1 MTSILKNV
9 YIDKFEDIDNTY
21 KNTYHKTI
29 QMKPLAVNPSMYVDF
44 NEENNSENRN
54 LMLEIMLEYQNIKTL
69 LQKAMFRIRVPKFL
83 QLNKLKIL
91 FLGHMLLVMLT
102 EKSLFEHF
110 TKKNYKKQS
119 KKSLEFKK

>member
-1 MTSILKNV
+1 MYSMHNVGNLLILKDLLEIWTTKLYKYMTSILKNV

-21 KNTYHKTI
+21 KNTYHKAI

-69 LQKAMFRIRVPKFL
+69 SQKAMFRIRVPKFL
-83 QLNKLKIL
+83 
-91 FLGHMLLVMLT
+91 
-102 EKSLFEHF
+102 
-110 TKKNYKKQS
+110 
-119 KKSLEFKK
+119 

>member
-9 YIDKFEDIDNTY
+9 YIDKFEDINNTY
-21 KNTYHKTI
+21 ENTYHKTI

-83 QLNKLKIL
+83 
-91 FLGHMLLVMLT
+91 
-102 EKSLFEHF
+102 
-110 TKKNYKKQS
+110 
-119 KKSLEFKK
+119 